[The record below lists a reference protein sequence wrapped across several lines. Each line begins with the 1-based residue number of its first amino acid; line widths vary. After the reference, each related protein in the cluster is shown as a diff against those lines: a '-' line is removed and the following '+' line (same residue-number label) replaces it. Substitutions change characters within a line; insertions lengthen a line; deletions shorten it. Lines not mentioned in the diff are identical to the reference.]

1 MKKLIFFLL
10 ALSIYIIYVFT
21 KNLWNSEIFTFISLF
36 FSMLSFLIALLLIF
50 ENRSPTKTLIWLIA
64 LIFFP
69 IFGFIFYI
77 LFGRSYIQ
85 RKINEKNNFIQTN
98 HESNFELTKLINP
111 NKELL
116 DERQRIISRLAYN
129 LGNSPISYETEV
141 KVLANGKIT
150 FEEIIKSLEKAE
162 HHIHLEYYIVRDDEI
177 GQKIKNILIQK
188 ATEGVKVR
196 FIYDLLGSWKLQ
208 KQYLKDLRSVG
219 VTIEPF
225 LPMKIRFLNNHINYR
240 NHKKI
245 IVIDGKV
252 GFTGGINIGDEYLG
266 KDKKVG
272 FWRDTHI
279 QLNGEAV
286 NALQYF
292 FQKDWL
298 FATNEK
304 FSSDEYFNKN
314 VKSSVPNT
322 ETGAVQVINSGPDQK
337 WNVIKDLF
345 FSMIT
350 SAKKSIWLASP
361 YFIPDEDIIS
371 ALRIACLSGID
382 VKFLFPLNPD
392 NRFVYYA
399 SRSYFSELLEAGM
412 KIFEYKNGF
421 MHSKFIII
429 DEEFATVGTTN
440 VDLRS
445 FYLNFEVN
453 VILYEDESVRKLI
466 DDFQTDL
473 LVSTLIEYE
482 QFSHR
487 SITQKIA
494 ESLARLASPFL

>member
-1 MKKLIFFLL
+1 MKKLIFFLI
-10 ALSIYIIYVFT
+10 ALFIYVIYVFT
-21 KNLWNSEIFTFISLF
+21 KSFWDSQIFTFISLF
-36 FSMLSFLIALLLIF
+36 FSVISFIIGILLIF
-50 ENRSPTKTLIWLIA
+50 ENRSPTKTITWLIV
-64 LIFFP
+64 LIFLP

-77 LFGRSYIQ
+77 LFGRSYLK
-85 RKINEKNNFIQTN
+85 RKINEKNIFIQN
-98 HESNFELTKLINP
+98 NNDNNIELTKLMSTNI
-111 NKELL
+111 ELL
-116 DERQRIISRLAYN
+116 DERQRIFSRLAYN
-129 LGNSPISYETEV
+129 LGNSPLSYKTEV
-141 KVLANGKIT
+141 KILTNGKVT
-150 FEEIIKSLEKAE
+150 FEEIIKSLQKAK

-188 ATEGVKVR
+188 AIEGVKIR
-196 FIYDLLGSWKLQ
+196 FIYDLFGSWKLH

-225 LPMKIRFLNNHINYR
+225 LPLKIRFLNNHINYR
-240 NHKKI
+240 NHKKM

-272 FWRDTHI
+272 FWRDTHL
-279 QLNGEAV
+279 QLKGEAV

-298 FATNEK
+298 FATNEE
-304 FSSDEYFNKN
+304 FASDEYFIKN
-314 VKSSVPNT
+314 VKSSIQNT

-382 VKFLFPLNPD
+382 VKLLFPLNPD
-392 NRFVYYA
+392 NRFVFYA
-399 SRSYFSELLEAGM
+399 SRSYFSELLEAEM

-429 DEEFATVGTTN
+429 DEEFATIGTTN
-440 VDLRS
+440 MDLRS
-445 FYLNFEVN
+445 FYLNFEIN
-453 VILYEDESVRKLI
+453 VILYQQESVRKLV
-466 DDFQTDL
+466 DDFQADL

-487 SITQKIA
+487 SRTQKIA